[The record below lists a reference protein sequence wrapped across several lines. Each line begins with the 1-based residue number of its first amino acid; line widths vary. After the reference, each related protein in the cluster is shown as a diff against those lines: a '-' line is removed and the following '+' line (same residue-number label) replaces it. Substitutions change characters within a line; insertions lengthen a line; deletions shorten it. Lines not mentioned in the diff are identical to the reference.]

1 MDFKDYTGPAV
12 EVRDLSYAYPG
23 GEPVLHGVSL
33 AVPRG
38 ARVVVTGPNGAGK
51 STLLR
56 LVGGQHSAACGP
68 DGRPRVLVLGED
80 TFRNARMNRARQY
93 LDASWGLRTVA
104 FAGTGVAYSAEV
116 RVGDMMRALQ
126 AEFPERARVLQAVL
140 GVDRAWCWNALSDG
154 QRRRVQL
161 FVGLLVPYDV
171 VLLDEVTALLDVL
184 CRRDLL
190 AFLRAESEQ
199 RRCTVLIATHVF
211 DGLDG
216 WPTHLC
222 YLRAFPVP
230 GTVGYYGPV
239 PPAARTTP
247 HGVYALVERWL
258 SDERDAAARSAHGR
272 RAEREA
278 GPDAAASRSALAA
291 PTNRAGGYA
300 PGRAPPVA
308 ATLSNPRSLNMY
320 HNN

>member
-12 EVRDLSYAYPG
+12 EVRDLSFAYPG
-23 GEPVLHGVSL
+23 CETVLHGVSL
-33 AVPRG
+33 EVPRG

-56 LVGGQHSAACGP
+56 LVGGLHSAACDGA
-68 DGRPRVLVLGED
+68 GRPRVLVLGED

-104 FAGTGVAYSAEV
+104 FAGTGVAYSADV

-126 AEFPERARVLQAVL
+126 AEFPARARVLEAVL
-140 GVDRAWCWNALSDG
+140 GVDRAWRWNALSDG

-190 AFLRAESEQ
+190 AFLRRECEE

-239 PPAARTTP
+239 PAEARTGP

-258 SDERDAAARSAHGR
+258 SAEHDAVAAAGQH
-272 RAEREA
+272 RAEPEA

-300 PGRAPPVA
+300 PGRAPPA
-308 ATLSNPRSLNMY
+308 LSNPRSLNMY
-320 HNN
+320 N